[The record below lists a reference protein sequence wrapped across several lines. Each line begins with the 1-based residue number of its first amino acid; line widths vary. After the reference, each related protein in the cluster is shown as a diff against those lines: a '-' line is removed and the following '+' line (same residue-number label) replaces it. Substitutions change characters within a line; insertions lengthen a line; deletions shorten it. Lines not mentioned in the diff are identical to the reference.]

1 MARSITAPV
10 DVVDSRPAPRAF
22 QAPRADPLE
31 TPTQPVNPAAGKPC
45 SAPHH
50 YQGGDHRPLTELI
63 PRRRS
68 SRQPLDPFST
78 QAGLARPRI
87 THRDPHEPIRTSRLT
102 SGYSTWSAPTEA
114 PVSTTPPSRIKL
126 VRMPTRLDPRTPA
139 KAGSRSFLDLCRG
152 LGWPWIV
159 VLVLGFAW
167 SPLSIPALFVTWW
180 LAWRHPFAAG
190 RLTKALTAVTVAV
203 IIGGAIESPVR
214 TALAQFAWM
223 SRLGCGIMLGLGFLL
238 IDRQLT
244 PTDPR
249 TSR

>member
-68 SRQPLDPFST
+68 SRQPLEPFST
-78 QAGLARPRI
+78 QAGLTGPRI
-87 THRDPHEPIRTSRLT
+87 EHHDPHEPIRTSRLT

-114 PVSTTPPSRIKL
+114 PVSTTPPPRIKS
-126 VRMPTRLDPRTPA
+126 VRMPSRLDPRTPS
-139 KAGSRSFLDLCRG
+139 KAGSRSFLDLCQG

-159 VLVLGFAW
+159 VLVLGCAW
-167 SPLSIPALFVTWW
+167 SPLSIPALFITW
-180 LAWRHPFAAG
+180 
-190 RLTKALTAVTVAV
+190 
-203 IIGGAIESPVR
+203 
-214 TALAQFAWM
+214 
-223 SRLGCGIMLGLGFLL
+223 
-238 IDRQLT
+238 
-244 PTDPR
+244 
-249 TSR
+249 